1 MGADDGLCKPVRGAD
16 PAHATTRRRE
26 LVEMAARRTQRGP
39 ATGRPEGAGGPQ
51 PWLTVIVLLGAA
63 PFLAGGIWALLWPRS
78 FYESVATF
86 PPFNLHLFHDAGAF
100 QLGIAAALIGG
111 LLWSDALT
119 VGLLGGVVGSTMHA
133 ISHFLDREL
142 GGRASDPYTLGA
154 LALLLVTALVI
165 RVRWLRR

>member
-1 MGADDGLCKPVRGAD
+1 
-16 PAHATTRRRE
+16 
-26 LVEMAARRTQRGP
+26 MAARRTQRGP
-39 ATGRPEGAGGPQ
+39 TTSHPEGATRGPQ

-63 PFLAGGIWALLWPRS
+63 PFLVGGIWALLWPHS

-100 QLGIAAALIGG
+100 QLGIAAAMIGG
-111 LLWSDALT
+111 LIWRDALA
-119 VGLLGGVVGSTMHA
+119 VGLFGGVVGSMIHA
-133 ISHFLDREL
+133 ISHLVDADL

-165 RVRWLRR
+165 RVRGSGGRHAGT